1 MDKMLFVQREIKHV
15 LEVLN
20 FITPEERTKLMA
32 IIDNLNYDDLV
43 KILKTLYKVETEYFE
58 FIYQDTLKAE
68 EFIKS
73 LNLNP
78 AK

>member
-15 LEVLN
+15 LEVIN
-20 FITPEERTKLMA
+20 FITPDERMKLMA

-58 FIYQDTLKAE
+58 FINQDTIKAE